1 MLNKN
6 VFMFIKGLVL
16 IVSFITS
23 VELMISNALV
33 IKERLTRK
41 DYHDKNNEENEHD
54 KIVNDKITDTIIKED

>member
-33 IKERLTRK
+33 IKERLTKK
-41 DYHDKNNEENEHD
+41 DYHDRNNE
-54 KIVNDKITDTIIKED
+54 

>member
-33 IKERLTRK
+33 IKERLTKK
-41 DYHDKNNEENEHD
+41 DYYDRNNEEAEHN
-54 KIVNDKITDTIIKED
+54 KIVNDKITEEVI

>member
-6 VFMFIKGLVL
+6 VFMLIKGLVL

-33 IKERLTRK
+33 IKDRLTRK
-41 DYHDKNNEENEHD
+41 DYRDKNNEEAEHD
-54 KIVNDKITDTIIKED
+54 KIVNDKITKEVI

>member
-6 VFMFIKGLVL
+6 VFMLIKGLVL

-33 IKERLTRK
+33 IKDRLTRK
-41 DYHDKNNEENEHD
+41 DYRDKNNEEAEHD
-54 KIVNDKITDTIIKED
+54 NIVNDKITKEVI